1 MSEFYDD
8 FVTDAQEMIA
18 EFGRDIILLNR
29 QRGGYDPRTNTM
41 SDAADTSRTVRAV
54 FTDYKAKD
62 IDGTVIKTGDK
73 LCLIA
78 GAVDGKEII
87 VDGVDQYAIKNVEA
101 VQPGDTLILSKVQ
114 VRR

>member
-8 FVTDAQEMIA
+8 FVNDAQEMIA
-18 EFGRDIILLNR
+18 EFGRDIVLLNR
-29 QRGGYDPRTNTM
+29 QRGAYNPRTNTM
-41 SDAADTSRTVRAV
+41 SDGTDTRRTVKAV
-54 FTDYKAKD
+54 FRDYKAKD
-62 IDGTVIKTGDK
+62 IDGTVIQTGDK

-78 GAVDGKEII
+78 GAVDGDEIV
-87 VDGVDQYAIKNVEA
+87 VDGADQYAIKNVEA